1 MFPFPKK
8 LPLLCLF
15 SLLPVLLLAQKAD
28 TVFEKLTGRLER
40 HTVQTNSPDLFLHL
54 DKSVYV
60 NNENIWFTA
69 YLLGSTAAWD
79 DYYTLHVLLVQRAR
93 QAVVASQRLVIEKGI
108 AKGYL
113 FIADSFPTGEY
124 ELVAYPNSLL
134 SNTSQPLF
142 RQFISIRS
150 QEKTPFDLT
159 VKYDTTIRHA
169 KDSLPMI
176 CRITTDYGGFAT
188 GGDFIY
194 DLFSNGKKIQSGKTK
209 VNAFGEVPVMIANK
223 QATAKMELLAKV
235 ARDTK
240 KQFFT
245 MPVVPAPQQLTMKFY
260 PEGGNLVAAQSC
272 RVAFEIRKPDGA
284 GAAVKGFIMENG
296 DTVTT
301 FESNLYGIGTF
312 YMMPRAGVH
321 YTVLLNPSPAIALQ
335 YSFPAVVENGYTLQ
349 VPVAIVEDSVR
360 MNIYTTERGS
370 HCYIMLHNYR
380 EMFYTVNV
388 LVNNKG
394 CLVLPVNQCPDGI
407 ATLTLFDAQGRP
419 QAERSILV
427 QHGKQ
432 PLVTVQVDSAK
443 YHRRSMVKIKIN
455 VRDEAGKGIP
465 AVFSFAAVFDKRID
479 STRFQ
484 DIVRFWN
491 FDRSLPERVS
501 LPPLGYFNN
510 ATDVEMLLLTRFW
523 TRYKWHEL
531 EQPPATTAS
540 YHPELYGYV
549 RYHNKPLRQPVE
561 ILALGTNIQSFTTDS
576 SGNFDIPFGII
587 RAPADNNVLLS
598 MAEKKKQNED
608 YSIVFK
614 NDYERINDSL
624 AALYQPLPSVFQKD
638 TLTVQER
645 DMLKKLG
652 PAKTLQ
658 TVVVTNKKTGDDY
671 VARPKWKDPCDDYV
685 CMFNILN
692 CPNHPFSG
700 MKPVEG
706 AIYTYRG
713 KTIVYRDECKGK
725 TVPQYMQKVKA
736 TFYTKEFYVAD
747 YAKLNP
753 TDPETNTT
761 LLWQHEIMTDKNGDA
776 TLQFYTND
784 LSGKISCILQGITA
798 SNVIS
803 GRTSFQITAE
813 QVIR

>member
-1 MFPFPKK
+1 MILFPKT
-8 LPLLCLF
+8 LPLSCLLC
-15 SLLPVLLLAQKAD
+15 LLPVLLLAQKTD
-28 TVFEKLTGRLER
+28 SVFEKLTGKLEQYA
-40 HTVQTNSPDLFLHL
+40 VQTNGPDLFVHV

-69 YLLGSTAAWD
+69 YLLGSNAAAT

-93 QAVVASQRLVIEKGI
+93 QAVVASQRFVIEKGI

-134 SNTSQPLF
+134 KNTRQSVF

-159 VKYDTTIRHA
+159 FKYDTTVRHA
-169 KDSLPMI
+169 KDSLPVI

-194 DLFSNGKKIQSGKTK
+194 DLYSNGKKIQSGKTK

-223 QATAKMELLAKV
+223 QAAAKMELLAKIE
-235 ARDTK
+235 RDTK

-245 MPVVPAPQQLTMKFY
+245 MPVLPAPQQLTMKFY
-260 PEGGNLVAAQSC
+260 PEGGNMVASQSC

-284 GAAVKGFIMENG
+284 GAAVKGFIIENG
-296 DTVTT
+296 DTVAT
-301 FESNLYGIGTF
+301 FESNLYGMGTF
-312 YMMPRAGVH
+312 YIIPRAGTR
-321 YTVLLNPSPAIALQ
+321 YTVLLDPSPTPALQ
-335 YSFPAVVENGYTLQ
+335 YSFPAVAENGYTLE
-349 VPVAIVEDSVR
+349 VPMAVVEDSVR
-360 MNIYTTERGS
+360 MNIYASGAGS
-370 HCYIMLHNYR
+370 RCYIMLHNYH

-394 CLVLPVNQCPDGI
+394 FLVLPTNQCPNGI

-432 PLVTVQVDSAK
+432 PLVTIQVDSAK
-443 YHRRSMVKIKIN
+443 YHRRSLVKVKIN
-455 VRDEAGKGIP
+455 VRDETGQGIP
-465 AVFSFAAVFDKRID
+465 AVFSLAAVFDKRID
-479 STRFQ
+479 STRFR

-491 FDRSLPERVS
+491 FDRSLPERTS
-501 LPPLGYFNN
+501 LPPPGYFKD
-510 ATDVEMLLLTRFW
+510 ATAVEMLLLTRFW

-531 EQPPATTAS
+531 DQSPAITAS

-561 ILALGTNIQSFTTDS
+561 ILVLGTNIHSFSTDS
-576 SGNFDIPFGII
+576 AGSFDIPFDIM

-598 MAEKKKQNED
+598 LAEKKKQNDD

-614 NDYERINDSL
+614 NDYERIHDSL
-624 AALYQPLPSVFQKD
+624 AGLYQSLPSVFQKD

-671 VARPKWKDPCDDYV
+671 VARPKWKDPCDDYI

-692 CPNHPFSG
+692 CPNHPFTG

-706 AIYTYRG
+706 GVYTYMG
-713 KTIVYRDECKGK
+713 KRIVYRDECKGK

-753 TDPETNTT
+753 PDPETNTT
-761 LLWQHEIMTDKNGDA
+761 LLWQHEIITDKNGNA

-784 LSGKISCILQGITA
+784 LSGKISCILQGIT
-798 SNVIS
+798 SNNVIS
-803 GRTSFQITAE
+803 GRTFFQITSE
-813 QVIR
+813 Q